1 MKNQREKRP
10 DRTPGWQF
18 VSNID
23 DCNAVFRSF
32 GNSVVFRYAT
42 LTKDIE
48 LARNLS
54 PVGVF
59 YLFVEDESVF
69 EIFKKFTYKEIT
81 FSRMVGTTVE
91 INPHGVKIG
100 KDDVIDCY
108 LKYYEESKNN

>member
-18 VSNID
+18 VSSID
-23 DCNAVFRSF
+23 DCNAVFRAF
-32 GNSVVFRYAT
+32 GNSAAFGYAT

-69 EIFKKFTYKEIT
+69 EVFKKFTYKEII
-81 FSRMVGTTVE
+81 FSRMAGATE
-91 INPHGVKIG
+91 GINPYGVKIS
-100 KDDVIDCY
+100 KDDVIDCF
-108 LKYYEESKNN
+108 LKHYEESKSV